1 MFFKC
6 RFGGNS
12 LLNDL
17 MMESS
22 GKFEN
27 FCRMSPSD
35 FEYLFNL
42 IGPNIT
48 KQDTHLRKCVSAKD
62 RFAVTLRFLA
72 SGDSYQSLS
81 YLFKISPQLISTI
94 VVDVCTAL
102 KNGLSDQVKVY

>member
-1 MFFKC
+1 
-6 RFGGNS
+6 
-12 LLNDL
+12 
-17 MMESS
+17 
-22 GKFEN
+22 
-27 FCRMSPSD
+27 MSPSD

-94 VVDVCTAL
+94 VVDVCNAL
-102 KNGLSDQVKVY
+102 KNGLSDQVKV